1 MPMRAYVAELDME
14 VLMALRQQMG
24 AVKPMP
30 RYPAVTR
37 DLSLVMDEHTEV
49 GPLLKDMAQAGGAMV
64 EDARMF
70 DVYRS
75 AMLGLDKKSVAFSFV
90 LRGADHTLTDEE
102 IAKAMSRM
110 QRVAAEKYNAILR
123 G

>member
-1 MPMRAYVAELDME
+1 
-14 VLMALRQQMG
+14 
-24 AVKPMP
+24 
-30 RYPAVTR
+30 
-37 DLSLVMDEHTEV
+37 
-49 GPLLKDMAQAGGAMV
+49 
-64 EDARMF
+64 
-70 DVYRS
+70 VYRS

-102 IAKAMSRM
+102 IAKAMSRI